1 MLCYTVKDESLKRIF
16 QEISSILA
24 SLKIDRCRN
33 CFAKF
38 RQIEREAWTFF
49 LEKEGR
55 AQFGKVGKE
64 LAGSTRK
71 VETFRDGLSRG
82 QIAVLL
88 WHVYQSGEGS
98 WRDCEVIGLVPC

>member
-1 MLCYTVKDESLKRIF
+1 MDFFFWKRKEERSL
-16 QEISSILA
+16 
-24 SLKIDRCRN
+24 
-33 CFAKF
+33 
-38 RQIEREAWTFF
+38 
-49 LEKEGR
+49 GR
-55 AQFGKVGKE
+55 SE